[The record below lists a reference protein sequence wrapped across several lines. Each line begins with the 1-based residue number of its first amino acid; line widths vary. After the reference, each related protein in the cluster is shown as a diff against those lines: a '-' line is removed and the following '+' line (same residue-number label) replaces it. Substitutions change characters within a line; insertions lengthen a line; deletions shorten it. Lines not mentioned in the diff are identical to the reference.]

1 MFNIFKRKKEISIVA
16 PMTGEIIEIDKVP
29 DAVFAGKMV
38 GDGLAINPSEGT
50 VVAPCNGKII
60 QVFPTNHAIGI
71 LTPEGLEILIH
82 IGLDTVNLKG
92 NGFKA
97 FVAAGDSVKK
107 GDKLLEV
114 DLEYVSNNAKSTI
127 SPIII
132 TNIDIVNSISAKK
145 GTVEKGKDNIMNI
158 ELK

>member
-1 MFNIFKRKKEISIVA
+1 MFDLFKRKRKVSIVA

-29 DAVFAGKMV
+29 DEVFARKMV
-38 GDGLAINPSEGT
+38 GDGLAIKPSEGT
-50 VVAPCNGKII
+50 VVAPCNGKVI
-60 QVFPTNHAIGI
+60 QVFPTNHAMGI

-82 IGLDTVNLKG
+82 IGLDTVSLKG
-92 NGFKA
+92 NGFKS
-97 FVAAGDSVKK
+97 FVAAGDNVKK

-114 DLEYVSNNAKSTI
+114 DLEYVRENAKSII

-132 TNIDIVNSISAKK
+132 TNMEIVQELLVGK
-145 GTVEKGKDNIMNI
+145 GTVEKKKDNIINI

>member
-1 MFNIFKRKKEISIVA
+1 MFSFLKKKKEISLVA

-38 GDGLAINPSEGT
+38 GDGLAIKPTDGL

-60 QVFPTNHAIGI
+60 QVFPTKHAIGL
-71 LTPEGLEILIH
+71 LTAEGVEILIH

-92 NGFKA
+92 EGFEV
-97 FVAAGDSVKK
+97 FVESGDNVKK

-114 DLEYVSNNAKSTI
+114 DLEYVSENAKSTI
-127 SPIII
+127 TPIII
-132 TNIDIVNSISAKK
+132 TNIDVVNGLSVKN
-145 GTVEKGKDNIMNI
+145 GDVERGKDIIMNI